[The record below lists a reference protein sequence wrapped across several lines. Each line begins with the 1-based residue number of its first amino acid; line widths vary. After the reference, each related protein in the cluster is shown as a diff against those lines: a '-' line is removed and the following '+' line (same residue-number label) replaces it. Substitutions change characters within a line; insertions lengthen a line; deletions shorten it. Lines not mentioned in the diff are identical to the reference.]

1 MGADEYYAMKRGQR
15 TFTAKFTSTCVLCEF
30 LIKPGDEC
38 RWDDDKVFVHA
49 ECPDVPDDAPTTEV
63 CARCFLAIAVSG
75 ACGCE
80 PT

>member
-1 MGADEYYAMKRGQR
+1 MAADDYYAMKRGPR

-49 ECPDVPDDAPTTEV
+49 ECGDVPDDAPTTET
-63 CARCFLAIAVSG
+63 CPSCFLAVAVNG
-75 ACGCE
+75 KCGCDA
-80 PT
+80 